1 MLKKQTVWLLT
12 MLSLMIVLSVYYM
25 TSPGNN
31 GDLAYI
37 DEGKNTTEEAA
48 SSDTEDGETT
58 DEDTDVEVNDI
69 SSLGDDQ
76 LFTTIRMEIQD
87 ERSAAKDRLDD
98 VVASS
103 TASVEEKNEAR
114 DEMNQLDEISSKESI
129 LEDSILAAADYNDVL
144 VRHENDKVHV
154 HVQETEAL
162 SNSEIVNIMQMVKDE
177 FGETTVDVIHQ
188 PVESQE

>member
-1 MLKKQTVWLLT
+1 LLT

-162 SNSEIVNIMQMVKDE
+162 SNSEIVNIMQMVKGE

>member
-37 DEGKNTTEEAA
+37 DEGKNATEEAA

-58 DEDTDVEVNDI
+58 DEDTDAEVNDI